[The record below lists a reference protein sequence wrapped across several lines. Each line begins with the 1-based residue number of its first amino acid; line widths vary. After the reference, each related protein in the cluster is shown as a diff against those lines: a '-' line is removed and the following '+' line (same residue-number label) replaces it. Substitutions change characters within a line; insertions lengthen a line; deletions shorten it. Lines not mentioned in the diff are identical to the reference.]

1 VVAWFVQHGRCE
13 IDGDQIAESVGGL
26 DGVGIAF
33 AETRCMSEDL
43 LDGDVGRLTCGRL
56 EGGKLGD
63 ELFDGIAQVQLSLVL
78 QHENGHR
85 SEGFGHGGDPEK
97 GVGLHGLF
105 PGKIRQAY
113 GIERE
118 QLVFRNDH
126 GDRSGNVVSVDE
138 LFYCCANG
146 WVFRFGGRSECG
158 REQQNSVDNS
168 SLEQSSS
175 LFRFRFAASS

>member
-1 VVAWFVQHGRCE
+1 VVAWFVQHRRCE
-13 IDGDQIAESVGGL
+13 KDGDQIAESVGGL

-33 AETRCMSEDL
+33 AETGCMGEDL
-43 LDGDVGRLTCGRL
+43 LDCDVGRLTCGRF

-97 GVGLHGLF
+97 GVGPHGLF
-105 PGKIRQAY
+105 PGNIRQAY
-113 GIERE
+113 GIDRK

-126 GDRSGNVVSVDE
+126 GDRSGNVVSVDK
-138 LFYCCANG
+138 LFYCCSNRR
-146 WVFRFGGRSECG
+146 VSRFRCPSECG
-158 REQQNSVDNS
+158 REHQNSVDNG

-175 LFRFRFAASS
+175 LFPSRPGSA